1 MPAHL
6 FNLEELDKA
15 KRIWVYLEYRYPEYS
30 SGYRMIGWVRGFL
43 GSRKGP
49 NRALY
54 GKTWRCWDTK
64 PGAEELMAAEWKEDS
79 NETD

>member
-6 FNLEELDKA
+6 FTIEELDKA
-15 KRIWVYLEYRYPEYS
+15 TRIWVYIEYRYPEYS
-30 SGYRMIGWVRGFL
+30 SGYRLIGWAREYL

-54 GKTWRCWDTK
+54 GKTWRCWDTQ
-64 PGAEELMAAEWKEDS
+64 PGAEEIMAAEWKEK
-79 NETD
+79 EE